1 MCFIKGGV
9 YLQMNNLG
17 NKEILAANLKKYIEA
32 SGKDRKDL
40 AEIWGFP
47 YSTVTDWINAKKYP
61 RVDRLQIMADYFG
74 ILKSDLTEKPL
85 TNEIK
90 KDNDT
95 IANIIVRMRT
105 DKEFL
110 SVLELLNEL
119 DNEKLSSV
127 KHILNAF
134 LK

>member
-1 MCFIKGGV
+1 
-9 YLQMNNLG
+9 MNNLG